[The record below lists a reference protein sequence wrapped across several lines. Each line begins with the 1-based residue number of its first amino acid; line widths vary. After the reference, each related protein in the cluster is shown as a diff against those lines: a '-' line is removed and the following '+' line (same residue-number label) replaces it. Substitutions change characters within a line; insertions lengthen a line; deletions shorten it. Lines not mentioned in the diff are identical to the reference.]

1 MASPKIIT
9 SADRESGQVNKAA
22 RMATDP
28 AGAEVIDLTI
38 ERIVPRGLGI
48 GFADGLTV
56 FVPLAATGDRLRVEL
71 TQQKKKIA
79 FGRIVEVLEP
89 SPDRQTPPCKYF
101 GECGGCDFQ
110 QMNYPAQLAA
120 KRSIVADALRRVG
133 KIDVGEV
140 EVVASPNPLGYRGR
154 ARWQVRGSLIGYFR
168 RESHDV
174 IDIEQCPILTP
185 KLNEGLSAVREQ
197 AERRSLRTNEI
208 EAAADVEKYVLSTAN
223 GDAALLECGAL
234 GFRYKFRATSFFQA
248 NALLIESLVTFAT
261 DGFTGSKAIDLY
273 CGVGLFTLPL
283 AKRFDAVIG
292 VEGADASI
300 ELARSNAVDNGISNA
315 EFVQS
320 SVKSFVGSR
329 SARDVDL
336 ILLDPPR
343 SGTEKG
349 TIERIVELRPKA
361 ISYVSCDPSMLARD
375 LRMLVDAGYVLDDLK
390 AFDLFPQSH
399 HVETVAKLRLN

>member
-1 MASPKIIT
+1 MT
-9 SADRESGQVNKAA
+9 SLE
-22 RMATDP
+22 
-28 AGAEVIDLTI
+28 LTI
-38 ERIVPRGLGI
+38 ERIVPQGLGI
-48 GFADGLTV
+48 GFADGLTI
-56 FVPLAATGDRLRVEL
+56 FVPLAAAGDRLRVEL
-71 TQQKKKIA
+71 TQRKKKIA

-89 SPDRQTPPCKYF
+89 SPDRQTPPCRYF

-120 KRSIVADALRRVG
+120 KSLIIGDALRRLG
-133 KIDVGEV
+133 KIDLSAV

-154 ARWQVRGSLIGYFR
+154 ARWQVRGSLVGYFR

-174 IDIEQCPILTP
+174 IDIENCPILAP
-185 KLNEGLSAVREQ
+185 KLNEALSVVRER
-197 AERRSLRTNEI
+197 AEHGSLRIHEV
-208 EAAADVEKYVLSTAN
+208 EAAADGEKFVLSTAN
-223 GDAALLECGAL
+223 DDDEFLQCDVLGAE
-234 GFRYKFRATSFFQA
+234 YKFRSTSFFQA
-248 NALLIESLVTFAT
+248 NSLLIEQLVSFAT
-261 DGFTGSKAIDLY
+261 GGFSGSKALDLY

-283 AKRFDAVIG
+283 ARNFDTVVG
-292 VEGADASI
+292 VEGSDVSI
-300 ELARSNAVDNGISNA
+300 ELARANAAANGVENA

-320 SVKSFVGSR
+320 TVKAFVGSR
-329 SARDVDL
+329 SARDADL

-349 TIERIVELRPKA
+349 TIERIIELRPKA

-375 LRMLVDAGYVLDDLK
+375 LHLLLDAGYVIDDLK

>member
-1 MASPKIIT
+1 MMTTP
-9 SADRESGQVNKAA
+9 GN
-22 RMATDP
+22 
-28 AGAEVIDLTI
+28 GAQAELTI

-56 FVPLAATGDRLRVEL
+56 LVPLAAAGDRLRVEI

-79 FGRIVEVLEP
+79 FARIVEVLEA

-110 QMNYPAQLAA
+110 QMSYPAQLAA
-120 KRSIVADALRRVG
+120 KSSIVVDALRRLG
-133 KIDVGEV
+133 KIDVSEV
-140 EVVASPNPLGYRGR
+140 EVVASPNPLAYRGR
-154 ARWQVRGSLIGYFR
+154 ARWQVRGGLVGYFR

-174 IDIEQCPILTP
+174 IDIESCPILTP

-197 AERRSLRTNEI
+197 AEKGTLRSPEI
-208 EAAADVEKYVLSTAN
+208 EAAADDDKFVLSTAN
-223 GDAALLECGAL
+223 GDDEFLQCDTR
-234 GFRYKFRATSFFQA
+234 GFKYKFRSTSFFQA
-248 NALLIESLVTFAT
+248 NSLLIEPLVDFAT
-261 DGFTGSKAIDLY
+261 AGLSGSKALDLY

-283 AKRFDAVIG
+283 ARHFETVIG
-292 VEGADASI
+292 VEGSEASI
-300 ELARSNAVDNGISNA
+300 ELAHANAESNGIANA

-320 SVKSFVGSR
+320 SVKAFVGSR
-329 SARDVDL
+329 TACDADL

-349 TIERIVELRPKA
+349 TIEGIVELRPKA

-375 LRMLVDAGYVLDDLK
+375 LRLLLDAGYLLDNLK

-399 HVETVAKLRLN
+399 HVETVAKLRRN